1 MRANRSVDAYDRD
14 TAVAKLIHGM
24 HAVNVD
30 VSLLVDDLRFTL
42 GEWVNVIG
50 YVEQQD
56 GEGWIVR
63 AVMVWA
69 TSPGFNLVQYENV
82 VGLRMQ
88 S

>member
-30 VSLLVDDLRFTL
+30 ISLLVDYLRFAL